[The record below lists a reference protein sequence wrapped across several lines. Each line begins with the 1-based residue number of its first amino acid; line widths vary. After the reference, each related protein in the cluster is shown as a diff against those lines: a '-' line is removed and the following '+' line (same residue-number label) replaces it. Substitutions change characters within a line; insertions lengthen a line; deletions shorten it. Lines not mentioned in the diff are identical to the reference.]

1 MTEPTFTSDDRRS
14 DGPLDAPDDRAEG
27 PRGRR
32 ERRRLAE
39 AGNGRATRRS
49 DRRRPDGRL
58 GELVARSR
66 SLWAGL
72 LDKPAVWLP
81 LFLLLGA
88 WALTPGGLFFSP
100 AIEPDSIA
108 GRDYVAPEELLVPDQ
123 EATAEKQR
131 RARDEV
137 LPVYDFDRATIAER
151 DRALAE
157 LFATGRRRVG
167 SDPQALRA
175 EPGWREDLAAR
186 LEEASGLEVAPAQA
200 GALAD
205 WAFAPD
211 LEDRARGVVRQAL
224 RRGVVAAKE
233 ALLENRMRGVT
244 LRDLEAGEERRDFDL
259 FDHLGYP
266 DELREFLDAEVRDWL
281 GLSAGERR
289 EMVELLLAAI
299 PPNLHPNRSETLS
312 RREAAAAAVT
322 PALNRIS
329 EGEVIVRKGDRV
341 DAATAELISEI
352 GGKQGWSGRF
362 VPFGGT
368 LLLLVLAAVALWLA
382 LARERVAGHGRRRLY
397 SESLL
402 LVLLALLGTKLCFL
416 IARGLAGSF
425 EAAPFNSE
433 QSYLFAVPFAAL
445 GLVAALLLGRGP
457 AVLLSVVFS
466 VLCARLGGPDGS
478 VVILYGL
485 AGSLAAVF
493 AVERMLATQRL
504 VMTRIG
510 LVVGLVNLAMV
521 VTLLALTGGL
531 DAGPTQ
537 VAFDLVCAF
546 AGGLL
551 VGAAAGFAVPVFEAL
566 LGLTTDIKL
575 VELANTNLPLLRR
588 VAFEAPG
595 TFQHS
600 LMVANLAKE
609 GCEAIGADATL
620 AYTGGLYHDIGKVF
634 RPEYFI
640 ENQRPGH
647 NRHDKLAPSMSALI
661 LINHV
666 KEGVDLA
673 LKHHLPQP
681 LIDAIEQHHGTR
693 LIKYFYNRALERAD
707 PDTEEVQ
714 EEKYRYPGPK
724 PQSKVMGVLMI
735 ADGVEAASRTLVEP
749 TPVKIRTLIRA
760 ILDDCLRDGQL
771 DQTDLTLRDLRRVS
785 DAFLRVLTTI
795 FHQRIDYPGFDFNA
809 PKPVPVGDEAVAA
822 AAAGPRAVS

>member
-1 MTEPTFTSDDRRS
+1 MTEPTPRSEERR
-14 DGPLDAPDDRAEG
+14 PDG
-27 PRGRR
+27 PRGGR

-39 AGNGRATRRS
+39 AGTGSRATRRS
-49 DRRRPDGRL
+49 ERRRAEGRL
-58 GELVARSR
+58 GELVARAR
-66 SLWAGL
+66 ALWTGL
-72 LDKPAVWLP
+72 LDRPAVWLP
-81 LFLLLGA
+81 LFLVLGT
-88 WALTPGGLFFSP
+88 WALAPGGLFFIP
-100 AIEPDSIA
+100 EIEPDSIA
-108 GRDYVAPEELLVPDQ
+108 QRDYVAPEELLVPDQ
-123 EATAEKQR
+123 EATLEKQR

-151 DRALAE
+151 DEALAE
-157 LFATGRRRVG
+157 LFASGRRMVG
-167 SDPQALRA
+167 SDPQALRVR
-175 EPGWREDLAAR
+175 PRWREDLAAR
-186 LEEASGLEVAPAQA
+186 LEEASALEVAPAQA

-224 RRGVVAAKE
+224 RRGVVATKE

-244 LRDLEAGEERRDFDL
+244 LRDLAGETERRHFDL
-259 FDHLGYP
+259 FDHLGHP

-289 EMVELLLAAI
+289 EMVELLFAAI
-299 PPNLHPNRSETLS
+299 PPNLHPNRSETLA
-312 RREAAAAAVT
+312 RRNAAAAAVT
-322 PALNRIS
+322 PAFNRIS
-329 EGEVIVRKGDRV
+329 EGEIIVRKGDRV

-352 GGKQGWSGRF
+352 SGKLGWSRRA
-362 VPFGGT
+362 VPFGGM
-368 LLLLVLAAVALWLA
+368 LLLLVLAALALWLA
-382 LARERVAGHGRRRLY
+382 LARERVAGHGRKRLY

-416 IARGLAGSF
+416 IAHGLASSF
-425 EAAPFNSE
+425 ETAPFTSE

-445 GLVAALLLGRGP
+445 GLVTALLLGRGP

-478 VVILYGL
+478 VVVLYSL

-493 AVERMLATQRL
+493 SVERMRATQRL

-510 LVVGLVNLAMV
+510 LLVGLVNLAMV

-531 DAGPTQ
+531 ERGPTQ
-537 VAFDLVCAF
+537 VAFDLVCAV

-551 VGAAAGFAVPVFEAL
+551 VGAAAGFAVPVFESL

-661 LINHV
+661 LINHI

-681 LIDAIEQHHGTR
+681 IVDAIEQHHGTR

-707 PDTEEVQ
+707 PDTEEVR

-724 PQSKVMGVLMI
+724 PQNKVMGVLMI

-749 TPVKIRTLIRA
+749 TPVKIRTLIRT

-771 DQTDLTLRDLRRVS
+771 DQTDLTLRDLRRVA

-809 PKPVPVGDEAVAA
+809 EPSRVRAGDDAAAAVAA
-822 AAAGPRAVS
+822 PRAAS